1 MILPLLLLSLSPA
14 FAKDITPAELAK
26 QAVVIIKANGVVIPK
41 VALTKDVPPITAHGW
56 IYTVPPTC
64 GALAAASYLVMS
76 DGVVDLSVTIMIP
89 TEKVPK
95 GVMVIVHDTGADGVA
110 DFMAQERDRAPIPDE
125 LALTLFHSALSCIV
139 TPPAPKK

>member
-26 QAVVIIKANGVVIPK
+26 QAVVIIKANGIVIP
-41 VALTKDVPPITAHGW
+41 DVMINEKPPITAHGW

-110 DFMAQERDRAPIPDE
+110 DFMAQERDRTPIPDE